1 MKRRKL
7 RGGTNYPLSHEMR
20 RGDIFYVRATETEGS
35 EQGGDRPAVIVSND
49 TGNRYAP
56 AEDVA
61 LVRHG
66 KLVEITL
73 DEDLCNNGFCS
84 ECGGKNTAIAKY
96 CNWCGVK
103 LDGGGDGE
111 N

>member
-1 MKRRKL
+1 MTEYSYIKKATL
-7 RGGTNYPLSHEMR
+7 AGGTSHQQR
-20 RGDIFYVRATETEGS
+20 KPAKISGNDRDRGVSRVSANG
-35 EQGGDRPAVIVSND
+35 EQR
-49 TGNRYAP
+49 P

-61 LVRHG
+61 PVRHG

-96 CNWCGVK
+96 CNWCGAK
-103 LDGGGDGE
+103 MDGGGDGE

>member
-1 MKRRKL
+1 MTEYSYIKKATLAGELLTSSESQQKFREMTGTEAYHEFL
-7 RGGTNYPLSHEMR
+7 RMVNS
-20 RGDIFYVRATETEGS
+20 
-35 EQGGDRPAVIVSND
+35 
-49 TGNRYAP
+49 AP

-61 LVRHG
+61 PVRHG

-84 ECGGKNTAIAKY
+84 ECGSKNTAIAKY
-96 CNWCGVK
+96 CNWCGAK
-103 LDGGGDGE
+103 MDGGGDGE